1 MNTHSAVVLAAGS
14 STRMK
19 SQTPKVLHRI
29 CGVAMV
35 RLVVD
40 SAANAGLN
48 PIVVVVPQ
56 DSQAIKET
64 LGNRV
69 KYVVQTEPLGSGH
82 ALLQARPRLRGV
94 DNVVALYGDVPLVPE
109 AIIRKMVCVHRERKA
124 TLTLLTSR
132 DTKPD
137 GLGRVVRS
145 ADGAITGVVEESEAD
160 PATLATTETN
170 SGLYCFR
177 GSWLW
182 ENLSSLAP
190 STRGEIFLTDLV
202 GLAHKQDQVI
212 ESVQS
217 VDPNETLGVNTRL
230 ELARVEAVLRQ
241 RIRERWMLQGVTMPD
256 PSTVYIDATAEIGQ
270 DTVILPNSRVTG
282 SSHIAENCE
291 IGPNST
297 ISDSILG
304 NGCKI
309 VASMVEGSTLEESVD
324 VGPFSNIRPGSHLG
338 REVHIGN
345 FSEVKASRLGAGT
358 KSGHFSYIGDA
369 HLGDDVNIGAGTVT
383 CNYDGEKKN
392 STIIGDGAFIGSGS
406 MLVAPVKIGA
416 RSTTGAGSVVTK
428 DVAPD
433 TVVAGVPARE
443 LSKKKVSDK

>member
-1 MNTHSAVVLAAGS
+1 MTTHSAVVLAAGNGV
-14 STRMK
+14 RMK

-35 RLVVD
+35 SLVVD
-40 SAANAGLN
+40 SATEAGLK

-56 DSQAIKET
+56 DSQAIQET

-69 KYVVQTEPLGSGH
+69 KYVEQPEPLGSGH
-82 ALLQARPRLRGV
+82 ALLQARSRLIGL
-94 DNVVALYGDVPLVPE
+94 DNVVALYGDVPLVNKG
-109 AIIRKMVCVHRERKA
+109 IIRELLRVHRERNA
-124 TLTLLTSR
+124 TITLLTSR

-145 ADGAITGVVEESEAD
+145 ADGAITGVIEESEAD
-160 PATLATTETN
+160 PVTLATTETN

-182 ENLSSLAP
+182 ENLSQLTP
-190 STRGEIFLTDLV
+190 SSRGEVFLTDLV
-202 GLAHKQDQVI
+202 TLAHKQDLVI

-217 VDPNETLGVNTRL
+217 DDPDETLGVNTRV
-230 ELARVEAVLRQ
+230 ELARVEAVLRHQ
-241 RIRERWMLQGVTMPD
+241 IRERWMLQGVTIPD
-256 PSTVYIDATAEIGQ
+256 PNTVYIDATAVIGQ
-270 DTVILPNSRVTG
+270 DTVILPNSHVTG
-282 SSHIAENCE
+282 SSRVGRNCE

-297 ISDSILG
+297 VSDSILG
-304 NGCKI
+304 DSCKI
-309 VASMVEGSTLEESVD
+309 VASMVEGSTLEDSVD
-324 VGPFSNIRPGSHLG
+324 VGPFSHIRPGSHLG
-338 REVHIGN
+338 SEVHIGN
-345 FSEVKASRLGAGT
+345 YSEVKASILGART

-369 HLGDDVNIGAGTVT
+369 HLGEDVNIGAGTVT

-392 STIIGDGAFIGSGS
+392 PTIIGDRAFIGSGS

-428 DVAPD
+428 DVASD
-433 TVVAGVPARE
+433 TVVAGVPARK
-443 LSKKKVSDK
+443 LSKKKVSSQ